1 MDDQHSQMDG
11 LSKEL
16 SRQPN
21 RLAALDGLRGVA
33 VLLVLLSHASPHFPV
48 IHPAFNFKGAGK
60 YGVYLFFLLSAY
72 LLDRQIAL
80 AMRRGERNY
89 WGNYFLRRVL
99 RIYPLF
105 AVALVLH
112 LLLTLLGITTVIKN
126 WEDAAAH
133 LMLQEGKGVFWSI
146 PVEMTYYLV
155 SPVIMLICGAVL
167 GWRPAPVFAFLA
179 ALIAA
184 AAWLCKTGGLPPG
197 SLIDYL
203 PIFLAGAILAVH
215 EVLDPR
221 NGRPGGLRLDAA
233 AVVATAVIVGTIPAV
248 ATALFG
254 TRFRLNSAEM
264 RLLAGSCWATVLLAA
279 THGAPLVRTILER
292 PALRFLGTISFSAY
306 LFHYPVI
313 TFVNG
318 LPIAT
323 GLKFPLFMLL
333 TVGFSSLTYRC
344 IEKPLSRIRLADLWR
359 SGRDRD
365 AVDDL
370 SHVRAEADDAPVGEG
385 PAVES
390 QDRRG

>member
-1 MDDQHSQMDG
+1 MDG
-11 LSKEL
+11 HSKEL

-33 VLLVLLSHASPHFPV
+33 VLFVLLSHTSPYFPS

-112 LLLTLLGITTVIKN
+112 LLLTRLGITTVIKN
-126 WEDAAAH
+126 WEDVAAH

-155 SPVIMLICGAVL
+155 WPVIMLICGAVL

-179 ALIAA
+179 ALIDA
-184 AAWLCKTGGLPPG
+184 AAWLSKTGGLPPG

-203 PIFLAGAILAVH
+203 PIFLTGAILAVH
-215 EVLDPR
+215 EVLYPR
-221 NGRPGGLRLDAA
+221 HGRRGGLGLDAA
-233 AVVATAVIVGTIPAV
+233 ALVATAVIVATIPAV
-248 ATALFG
+248 ATTLFG

-264 RLLAGSCWATVLLAA
+264 RILAGACWATV
-279 THGAPLVRTILER
+279 
-292 PALRFLGTISFSAY
+292 
-306 LFHYPVI
+306 
-313 TFVNG
+313 
-318 LPIAT
+318 
-323 GLKFPLFMLL
+323 LL
-333 TVGFSSLTYRC
+333 TVGFSSLTYWC
-344 IEKPLSRIRLADLWR
+344 IEKPLSGIRLADLWR
-359 SGRDRD
+359 SRRDRD

-370 SHVRAEADDAPVGEG
+370 PHVGTEPHDTPVGEG